1 MSSLNKLN
9 VVSIG
14 HTLADIRFVVNE
26 FVGPD
31 QEGVILKQS
40 RGAGGSAANVAIDVR
55 RLGLRSGIIAKV
67 GLDGFGRLI
76 VDELMKE
83 GVDVSGL
90 KVGFDETGFTIVVIN
105 GKGETAMYG
114 FKGAAGEL
122 SPVEVDATIIGRAEF
137 VHIASLR
144 IDTSLK
150 AATIAKDMDKKVSW
164 DPGRVL
170 SMKGIRKLEALIRLV
185 DIALVNEREC
195 MNLTGKGDYRIGA
208 EEIRDLGPELV
219 VIKRGARGVYVLSDE
234 LNKEFP
240 AYVVPNPIDTTGAGD
255 AFAAGLLTG
264 FSRKYDLERSITYAL
279 AVASLKVRRL
289 GSHEI
294 PTHEDVMEFLHEH
307 NL

>member
-40 RGAGGSAANVAIDVR
+40 RGAGGSAANVAIDMR

-67 GLDGFGRLI
+67 GLDSFGRLI

-114 FKGAAGEL
+114 FKGVAGEL
-122 SPVEVDATIIGRAEF
+122 YATIIERAKF

-144 IDTSLK
+144 IDTSFR

-170 SMKGIRKLEALIRLV
+170 SMKGIRKLGALIRLV
-185 DIALVNEREC
+185 DIVLVNEREC

-219 VIKRGARGVYVLSDE
+219 VIKRGARGVYVLGDE
-234 LNKEFP
+234 VNKEFP

-255 AFAAGLLTG
+255 AFAAGLLAG